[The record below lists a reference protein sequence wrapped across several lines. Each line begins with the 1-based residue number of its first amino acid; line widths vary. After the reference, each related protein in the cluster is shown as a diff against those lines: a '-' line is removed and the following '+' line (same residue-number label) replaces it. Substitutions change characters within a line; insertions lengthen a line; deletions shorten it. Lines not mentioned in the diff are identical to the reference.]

1 MKVLRVFI
9 QQLRD
14 VISHF
19 VAKEINLY
27 IEVKHKIKDLF
38 EVRWSRKRKLRK
50 PFVIIPYVLIG
61 YGAFIISLLRLS
73 LLCQRC
79 ICTLMNQE
87 HRSFLPQPTCPNPP
101 HSSTPFC
108 LKERIQS

>member
-1 MKVLRVFI
+1 MTVLRVFI

-38 EVRWSRKRKLRK
+38 EVRWSYKRKLRK
-50 PFVIIPYVLIG
+50 PFVFY
-61 YGAFIISLLRLS
+61 SLCFNRLWRLRKLS
-73 LLCQRC
+73 LFHYYDYHYYVSVAFVL
-79 ICTLMNQE
+79 L
-87 HRSFLPQPTCPNPP
+87 
-101 HSSTPFC
+101 
-108 LKERIQS
+108 